1 MEWGIP
7 TPLPMDSG
15 VLEVLAHA
23 QAGSGQSP
31 AGALVLWGLRPQ
43 EPQDQPILS
52 DDGAALPPSM
62 DLATPGIW
70 AGWKREEKGTT
81 EDEMA
86 GWHH

>member
-43 EPQDQPILS
+43 EPQ
-52 DDGAALPPSM
+52 A
-62 DLATPGIW
+62 
-70 AGWKREEKGTT
+70 K
-81 EDEMA
+81 
-86 GWHH
+86 